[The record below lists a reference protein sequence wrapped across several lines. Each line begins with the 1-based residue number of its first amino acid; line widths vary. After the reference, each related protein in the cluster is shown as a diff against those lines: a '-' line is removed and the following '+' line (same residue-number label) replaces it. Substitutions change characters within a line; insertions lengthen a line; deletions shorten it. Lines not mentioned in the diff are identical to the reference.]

1 MTYNVMVDD
10 MDTVID
16 TTNMT
21 YNVMVDDMDTVI
33 DCGVS
38 CLCHVQTRWFC
49 DYFVSFVIQFAG

>member
-33 DCGVS
+33 DVVS
-38 CLCHVQTRWFC
+38 LVCVTYRQDGFVTTLCHL
-49 DYFVSFVIQFAG
+49 